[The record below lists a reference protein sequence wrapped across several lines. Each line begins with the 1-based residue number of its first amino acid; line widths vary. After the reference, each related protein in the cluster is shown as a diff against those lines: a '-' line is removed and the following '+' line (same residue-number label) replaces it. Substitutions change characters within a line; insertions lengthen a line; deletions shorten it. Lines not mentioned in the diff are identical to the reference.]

1 MMALSNGIAFRYSDI
16 IRHFSFFLFLAYILA
31 HYDQL
36 AEEIVYQ
43 CDGKIDAVI
52 VGVGTGG
59 QMTGIARKIKE
70 KIPTAILVGADPYG
84 SILAMPQ
91 KLNEGCYPVN
101 KVEGIGYDF
110 VPKTCERTYVDHWVK
125 TDDYPSFK
133 NARALISK
141 EGLLVGGSSGSVLQ
155 AAFEFIKE
163 KGWEKDKTKRVVC
176 IFSDSIRNYI
186 TKFLSAEWCVENKFL
201 PYDNLKEEGHIFQGI
216 PLSELN
222 FPEIE
227 AYESI
232 SVGEAK

>member
-1 MMALSNGIAFRYSDI
+1 MSTILVSVRKLIFCLDHKTKFLFCLSLDN
-16 IRHFSFFLFLAYILA
+16 RHFSFSFFLAYILA

-43 CDGKIDAVI
+43 CDGNIDAVI

-70 KIPTAILVGADPYG
+70 KVPNAILVGADPFG

-91 KLNEGCYPVN
+91 KLNEGNYPVN

-125 TDDYPSFK
+125 TDDFPSFK
-133 NARALISK
+133 NARALIQK

-155 AAFEFIKE
+155 AAFDFIKE
-163 KGWEKDKTKRVVC
+163 KGW
-176 IFSDSIRNYI
+176 
-186 TKFLSAEWCVENKFL
+186 
-201 PYDNLKEEGHIFQGI
+201 
-216 PLSELN
+216 
-222 FPEIE
+222 
-227 AYESI
+227 
-232 SVGEAK
+232 